1 MKLANLFFICAIL
14 LFISCSQ
21 KSITVKKSDYAWKY
35 YGDTNPYYQ
44 TPDLGLYESPNTR
57 EGQDSS
63 RLVIVCS
70 SGGGTRAASFTI
82 GIMLELERILDPKV
96 KNSNLLNEIDYFST
110 TSGGGWGA
118 SSYIAYLFQ
127 RNKYGEENRKRFPT
141 FNSYEVYLANAAD
154 KKYDKKQLKY
164 SIKDMFDKDAIS
176 PGDYMEQRINRGYL
190 GALYR
195 KLLQNDDTSMVRLSD
210 VFTLKN
216 NKGIKPRM
224 PMIIPNTTDIDNFM
238 LVPFTPDRL
247 DFWGVSQ
254 YFRPD
259 GTPVPNIKKPK
270 DTLSVEAI
278 LDIPLTAGIK
288 ASGGVPGII
297 GTSFYYCNKNDTG
310 YYLHLQDG
318 GVIDN
323 QGLYTAKTILEQE
336 KNITD
341 KRKRIVIIIDASP
354 AGIKTAQPPNINI
367 TRGASFWQLL
377 RKGITDG
384 PYPLMR
390 EQFPEFEEAYNCT
403 VIHLSTEALLDPSLG
418 LKGSLPDAAT
428 YDIAACENKFYT
440 TYDHLL
446 EDTGYYPKNATMA
459 DRGMLYRYIETIVP
473 SAVDAKGTNDR
484 GKTIVKRPQDTK
496 GSAKIMFLA
505 GRAVVQLMRDTIVQ
519 NLTSE

>member
-1 MKLANLFFICAIL
+1 MKLANLLLLCASL
-14 LFISCSQ
+14 AFVACSQ
-21 KSITVKKSDYAWKY
+21 KNITVKKSDYTWKY

-44 TPDLGLYESPNTR
+44 TPNLGLYESPNTR

-82 GIMLELERILDPKV
+82 GIMMELERILSPTV
-96 KNSNLLNEIDYFST
+96 KGSNLLNEIDYLST

-118 SSYIAYLFQ
+118 AAYIAYLYQ
-127 RNKYGEENRKRFPT
+127 RDKYGEENRKRFPT
-141 FNSYEVYLANAAD
+141 YNSYEVYLANAAD
-154 KKYDKKQLKY
+154 RKYDKKQLGY
-164 SIKDMFDKDAIS
+164 SIKDMFDKHALS
-176 PGDYMEQRINRGYL
+176 PGDYMEHRINNGYL
-190 GALYR
+190 GASYR
-195 KLLQNDDTSMVRLSD
+195 ELLQNDDTSIVRLSD
-210 VFTLKN
+210 VFILKN
-216 NKGIKPRM
+216 NQGIRPRM

-247 DFWGVSQ
+247 DFWGLSQ
-254 YFRPD
+254 YFLPD

-270 DTLSVEAI
+270 DTLSLRAV

-297 GTSFYYCNKNDTG
+297 GTSFYYCNKDNIG

-323 QGLYTAKTILEQE
+323 QGLYTAKSILEQE
-336 KNITD
+336 TSITD
-341 KRKRIVIIIDASP
+341 RRKRIVILIDASP
-354 AGIKTAQPPNINI
+354 TGIKTAQPPGINI
-367 TRGASFWQLL
+367 SRGSSFWQLL
-377 RKGITDG
+377 RNGVTDG

-390 EQFPEFEEAYNCT
+390 EQIPEFEEAYNCT
-403 VIHLSTEALLDPSLG
+403 VIHLSTEVLLDPSLG
-418 LKGSLPDAAT
+418 LKGSLPESAT
-428 YDIAACENKFYT
+428 YDVAESENKFYE
-440 TYDHLL
+440 TYNQLL
-446 EDTGYYPKNATMA
+446 ENPWYYPQQISMP

-473 SAVDAKGTNDR
+473 SAVDAKGTNDQ

-505 GRAVVQLMRDTIVQ
+505 GRAVVQLMRDTIEQRFVP
-519 NLTSE
+519 